1 MQRAKSGQEVT
12 IPLLILFVGIF
23 FGFYFN
29 LGGVPLFDLDEGAF
43 GEATREMVASGNY
56 LTTYLNGELRFDKP
70 ILIYWLQALSL
81 TLFGHNE
88 FALRLPSSLA
98 ATLWVFLLYRFAGRY
113 FSQQSALMA
122 AFMMSTSL
130 QIGVIAKAAI
140 ADSLLNLLIAAT
152 MFLLYEQTL
161 KPKRSTLYGIY
172 ILIAL
177 GALTKGPV
185 AIMIPLVVSFLFLVS
200 TGRFKLWIDMV
211 FDLRGIALFILV
223 AAPWYILEYLDQGQ
237 KFIDGFFFKH
247 NLNRFNTSFEG
258 HSGSLLYYIPVLLA
272 GMLPYTT
279 LLVRAFVDI
288 KQNFSDDLMRFLLIW
303 ALFVLLFFSF
313 SGTKLPHYVIYGYTP
328 LFILMALVIPQ
339 IKSDKTLLLP
349 PLFLFVLLFVLPL
362 LLPFIGPTIK
372 HPFTRL
378 MLEDASSEFGWQW
391 YLFFASLTILT
402 LWLMRTRT
410 LGRNSKLIAIGLA
423 TVFAMSSQV
432 FPTYAA
438 IAQAPIKEAALL
450 AKSEGVSVHLWKLN
464 TPSFIFYREMIVS
477 REKPDSGEVV
487 LTRKN
492 HLVELGNTTILYE
505 KHGIILAEVK

>member
-1 MQRAKSGQEVT
+1 MQRAKSAQEVT
-12 IPLLILFVGIF
+12 TPILILFVGIF
-23 FGFYFN
+23 FSFYFN
-29 LGGVPLFDLDEGAF
+29 LGGVSLFDLDEGAF
-43 GEATREMVASGNY
+43 GEATREMVTSGNY

-98 ATLWVFLLYRFAGRY
+98 ATLWAFLLYRFTKEF
-113 FSQQSALMA
+113 FSQQSAIMA
-122 AFMMSTSL
+122 AFMMATAL

-152 MFLLYEQTL
+152 MFLFYRYTL
-161 KPKRSTLYGIY
+161 RPDRLSLYGIY
-172 ILIAL
+172 ILTAL

-211 FDLRGIALFILV
+211 FDLKGIALFLLV

-237 KFIDGFFFKH
+237 KFIDGFFLKH
-247 NLNRFNTSFEG
+247 NLDRFNSSFEG
-258 HSGSLLYYIPVLLA
+258 HSGSFLYYIPVLLV
-272 GMLPYTT
+272 GLLPYT
-279 LLVRAFVDI
+279 LLLLRALRDMRS
-288 KQNFSDDLMRFLLIW
+288 KFSDDLMRFLLIW
-303 ALFVLLFFSF
+303 SLFVFLFFSF

-328 LFILMALVIPQ
+328 LFILMALAIPSV
-339 IKSDKTLLLP
+339 KSDKLLLLP
-349 PLFLFVLLFVLPL
+349 PLLLFAALLLVPV
-362 LLPFIGPTIK
+362 LLPFVQPAIK

-378 MLEDASSEFGWQW
+378 MLENAASEFGWQW
-391 YLFFASLTILT
+391 FAFFLSMIAFT

-410 LGRNSKLIAIGLA
+410 LERNSKLIAIGLA
-423 TVFAMSSQV
+423 TVITTSSQV
-432 FPTYAA
+432 FPVYAA
-438 IAQAPIKEAALL
+438 IAQTPIKEAALL
-450 AKSEGVSVHLWKLN
+450 AKSNQLSVHLWKLN

-477 REKPDSGEVV
+477 RDKPIHGEVV

-492 HLVELGNTTILYE
+492 HLVELGDTVILYE
-505 KHGIILAEVK
+505 KHGIILAKVK